1 MYARTE
7 LQAVAERTGEVQP
20 GPLPRNRRGEAQGGD
35 GSGAAAAAGGADEE
49 WAVEYIE
56 DARVV
61 GGKTTEVL
69 VRWVGY
75 ATPTWIPTTYFP
87 DRELLRRLLANMR
100 RRRTAQSKRR
110 REEEGATGDEEEG

>member
-1 MYARTE
+1 MYAQKEMQTT
-7 LQAVAERTGEVQP
+7 AERVGEVQP
-20 GPLPRNRRGEAQGGD
+20 GPLPQTRRGGAQGGD
-35 GSGAAAAAGGADEE
+35 SGGAAAAADEADDE

-61 GGKTTEVL
+61 GGKTAEVL

-87 DRELLRRLLANMR
+87 DRELLKRLLANMR
-100 RRRTAQSKRR
+100 RRKTAQSKRR
-110 REEEGATGDEEEG
+110 REEEEG